1 MVSVLSILG
10 GGLRP
15 PSEASPRESL
25 RRQSRRSNSVHHV
38 PRGSLLLVSV
48 PGLLG
53 HERRFPTVGPYGA
66 RRAAQDVGRE
76 QQEQEPLR
84 MGRDDEH
91 RQHHQQQHAG
101 GPAPGKVGSPTNY
114 RRSLTPEYTL
124 NRASLSAPQITKRKA
139 PSQAARPSRPN
150 ASV

>member
-53 HERRFPTVGPYGA
+53 HERRFPTVRPYSEGGLRPPSEA
-66 RRAAQDVGRE
+66 SPRESLRRQ
-76 QQEQEPLR
+76 
-84 MGRDDEH
+84 
-91 RQHHQQQHAG
+91 
-101 GPAPGKVGSPTNY
+101 S
-114 RRSLTPEYTL
+114 RRSNSVHHVP
-124 NRASLSAPQITKRKA
+124 RGSLLLV
-139 PSQAARPSRPN
+139 
-150 ASV
+150 SVPGLLGHERRF